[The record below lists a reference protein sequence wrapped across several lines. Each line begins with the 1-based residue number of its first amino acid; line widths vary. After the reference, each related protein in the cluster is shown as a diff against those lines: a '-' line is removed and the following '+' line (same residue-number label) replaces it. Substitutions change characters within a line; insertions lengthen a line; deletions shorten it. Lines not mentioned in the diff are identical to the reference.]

1 MQTDPDEEA
10 PGQRLS
16 RGVRDSPAQHQL
28 APIKKLRNPSSG
40 QLGPRRTSGAVA
52 SSPAKL
58 GPRLEGPEG
67 LEGLQG
73 QNLFPKASTT
83 TWGTWGNGTH
93 QQASFKQVL
102 ALLPP
107 RVRVHIGHGSRSVPI
122 KASPFISKY
131 EDILCTKCLHTDA
144 TNAFKRRI
152 HSRSG
157 FFFPKLSSVP
167 VRSWP
172 RHASYALLFILFSFQ
187 NLFGSNWIAF
197 ENLKDPL
204 T

>member
-52 SSPAKL
+52 SGPAKL

-83 TWGTWGNGTH
+83 TGGTWGNGTH

-107 RVRVHIGHGSRSVPI
+107 RVRVHIGHGSCSVPI

-131 EDILCTKCLHTDA
+131 EDILCTKCSHTDA

-157 FFFPKLSSVP
+157 FFSPSYRLSQSAAGLGIH
-167 VRSWP
+167 RM
-172 RHASYALLFILFSFQ
+172 LFFLFHFHFKTS
-187 NLFGSNWIAF
+187 LEATGLHSR
-197 ENLKDPL
+197 